1 MRGDERAVTCGAG
14 AGAGGVVVTAVT
26 GLGGPTFVSISR
38 RSKGTIFVRA
48 QMLGLSHCCCMT
60 AACSDGNQS
69 INQSRKDTRNNL
81 FERGTTLQQ
90 TSRKASK

>member
-14 AGAGGVVVTAVT
+14 GGVVVTAVT

-69 INQSRKDTRNNL
+69 IKKGHPKQSLRTRDDTATNVAKSIQMID
-81 FERGTTLQQ
+81 E
-90 TSRKASK
+90 